1 MLFVGDAGGEVDL
14 VRVAVGT
21 AVAWLERPK
30 VADLDRLPVG
40 AVELAEEV
48 IVFRIVDVDRPIAEV
63 ADKKVM

>member
-1 MLFVGDAGGEVDL
+1 MLFVRDAGGEVDL

-48 IVFRIVDVDRPIAEV
+48 IVFRIVDVDLPIAEV

>member
-1 MLFVGDAGGEVDL
+1 MLFVRDAGGEVDL
-14 VRVAVGT
+14 VWVAVGT
-21 AVAWLERPK
+21 AVAWLEGPK

-48 IVFRIVDVDRPIAEV
+48 IVFRVVDVDRPVAEV